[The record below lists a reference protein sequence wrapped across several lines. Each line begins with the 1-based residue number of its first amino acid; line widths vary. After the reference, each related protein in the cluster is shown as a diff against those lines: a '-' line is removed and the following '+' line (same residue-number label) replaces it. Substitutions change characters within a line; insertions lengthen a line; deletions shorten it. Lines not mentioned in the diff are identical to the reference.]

1 MIIAVNLQG
10 DMPEL
15 HFPPAYLATHIMLGH
30 RNWTPLLIATAA
42 LTCDSF

>member
-15 HFPPAYLATHIMLGH
+15 LFPPAYLAIHIMLGH
-30 RNWTPLLIATAA
+30 GNWTPLLIAKAA
-42 LTCDSF
+42 LTSYSF